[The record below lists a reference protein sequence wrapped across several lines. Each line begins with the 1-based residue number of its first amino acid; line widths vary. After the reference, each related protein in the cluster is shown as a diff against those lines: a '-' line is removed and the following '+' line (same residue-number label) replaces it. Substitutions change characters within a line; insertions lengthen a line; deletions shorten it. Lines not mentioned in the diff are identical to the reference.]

1 MNTPAKL
8 VLLTVAGASAFY
20 GAAQWSGQ
28 GAFGASAE
36 EAEVV
41 GAVTRPPTRAIEPS
55 AAPVPGPA
63 AAISASAAAST
74 APRRIP
80 SVGGAAFATLSWL
93 PPPAPP
99 PPAPPPAA
107 AAAPAPPPRPVAPPL
122 PFTFVG
128 MAERGADRPQAY
140 LAKGDALL
148 VVAVGDVIDNNT
160 YRVDAMAT
168 TGVVLTYLPLNKQQ
182 TVNVPG
188 GPP

>member
-8 VLLTVAGASAFY
+8 ILLTVAGASAFY
-20 GAAQWSGQ
+20 GAAQWSRQ
-28 GAFGASAE
+28 SAFGASVE

-41 GAVTRPPTRAIEPS
+41 GAVTRQPTRAIEPGTPPAPGS
-55 AAPVPGPA
+55 AV
-63 AAISASAAAST
+63 AISTPATSSI
-74 APRRIP
+74 APRRIL
-80 SVGGAAFATLSWL
+80 SSGGAAFATLSWL

-99 PPAPPPAA
+99 PPAPPPPL
-107 AAAPAPPPRPVAPPL
+107 AAPAPPPRPVAPPL

-128 MAERGADRPQAY
+128 MVERGADRPQAY

-160 YRVDAMAT
+160 YRVDALAT